1 MDEKTSY
8 RRAVETTLGPIE
20 PQDLGWVDAHDHVII
35 DGGLTVLKEPD
46 FRLDD
51 VDRASEELTRWR
63 KAGGGAVVDTMP
75 FGCGRNVRKL
85 AAVSR
90 ATDVPILVPTGFQ
103 KSSYYLPDH
112 WQHRYD
118 EASITALLLQE
129 CVEGVDEFNYDGP
142 VIERSAIKAGLM
154 KVAADYQVVK
164 PTTRKLIR
172 AVAAAHLEC
181 RVPIL
186 VHTEMG
192 TAGSLVLDLFEEAG
206 VAPDRILL
214 CHVDRNPD
222 VAVHREL
229 AERGAMLEYDT
240 PGRIKY
246 QPESVVVAL
255 MRQMFEAGLGDHVT
269 LGGDLAR
276 RSYWTSYGGG
286 PGFDYLL
293 TGFTERL
300 RSEGFTDDELETVW
314 QRNPARWLTAG
325 G

>member
-1 MDEKTSY
+1 
-8 RRAVETTLGPIE
+8 VN
-20 PQDLGWVDAHDHVII
+20 AHDHVII
-35 DGGLTVLKEPD
+35 DGGLTVVKEPD

-51 VDRASEELTRWR
+51 VERASQELRRWR
-63 KAGGGAVVDTMP
+63 EAGGGAVVDTMP

-85 AAVSR
+85 EAVSR

-118 EASITALLLQE
+118 EATITELLIQE
-129 CVEGVDEFNYDGP
+129 CTEGVDENNYDGP
-142 VIERSAIKAGLM
+142 VVQRSTIKAGVV

-172 AVAAAHLEC
+172 AAAAAHREC
-181 RVPIL
+181 GTPIL

-192 TAGSLVLDLFEEAG
+192 TAGATVLDLFEEAG
-206 VAPDRILL
+206 VPPERVLL

-222 VAVHREL
+222 PAVHRAL
-229 AERGAMLEYDT
+229 VERGAMLEYDT

-246 QPESVVVAL
+246 QPENVLVSL
-255 MRQMFEAGLGDHVT
+255 MRGMFEAGLGDHLT

-276 RSYWTSYGGG
+276 RSYWTAYGGG

-300 RSEGFTDDELETVW
+300 RREGFTGDELDAVW
-314 QRNPARWLTAG
+314 RRNPVRWLTAAT
-325 G
+325 